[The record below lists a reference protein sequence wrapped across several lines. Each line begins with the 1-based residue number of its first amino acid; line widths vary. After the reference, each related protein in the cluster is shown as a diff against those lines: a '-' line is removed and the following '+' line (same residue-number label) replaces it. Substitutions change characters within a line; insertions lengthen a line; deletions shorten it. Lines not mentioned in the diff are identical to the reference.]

1 MLAHYD
7 AVLAALNATGLATA
21 YLVIVP
27 EKPSLPYW
35 VVEPVTGDA
44 GPDLPVCGESDDVD
58 LTFRLKSVGLT
69 ARAAMIAA
77 RNGRVALSP
86 MGHRRPLPIPGRS
99 ASLRHVRHEAD
110 YSEVAVVDPT
120 TNRTLSL
127 SIDTFSLSSTP
138 A

>member
-27 EKPSLPYW
+27 DKPSLPYW
-35 VVEPVTGDA
+35 VVEPVLGSA
-44 GPDLPVCGESDDVD
+44 GPDMPVCGETDDLV
-58 LTFRLKSVGLT
+58 LTFRLKSVGLS

-77 RNGRVALSP
+77 RNGRVALAT
-86 MGHRRPLPIPGRS
+86 MGHRRPIAVPGRV
-99 ASLRHVRHEAD
+99 ASVKHVRHEAD
-110 YSEVAVVDPT
+110 YSETAVVDT
-120 TNRTLSL
+120 ATNRTLSL